1 MTGKAPAMLPS
12 SLLSPLGQT
21 KIYLYAKPLDMRNYA
36 VTVIMPSRPI
46 PTQRK
51 PDSRAAGAVG

>member
-1 MTGKAPAMLPS
+1 MLPS

-36 VTVIMPSRPI
+36 EPVFMR
-46 PTQRK
+46 
-51 PDSRAAGAVG
+51 SRAAGDVEGGDRA

>member
-1 MTGKAPAMLPS
+1 MLPS

-36 VTVIMPSRPI
+36 VTVFMRSWA
-46 PTQRK
+46 TG
-51 PDSRAAGAVG
+51 DAGGGDRA